1 MPPNGGDNEAP
12 PDKPLLHQ
20 HRAAACAD
28 IVPAGPAG
36 GCKRLLGQLAR
47 TALATADPGRIAILA
62 AAARPGSA
70 YPVARRGAPSF
81 IAHTVPEKAIASISP
96 TAAVHP
102 MLGQSA

>member
-1 MPPNGGDNEAP
+1 
-12 PDKPLLHQ
+12 LHL
-20 HRAAACAD
+20 HRTAAHAD

-47 TALATADPGRIAILA
+47 TELAAAAPSLIAILA

-70 YPVARRGAPSF
+70 YPVARRGAPNR